1 MLNNR
6 EIGELFEVQV
16 NTLYNWQ
23 RTKPKLFKYL
33 QNADYNNSRN
43 QEINILLDHYSQI
56 FKKEFL
62 EDEIH
67 YIVSSKIKL
76 MTIEDIKFF
85 GKNFIKHEHKNLIEY
100 SDIILNIYD
109 KIKEM
114 NIIEKYILY
123 KKIYKFRESKET
135 LKLSIYFKEFI
146 K

>member
-67 YIVSSKIKL
+67 YIISSEIKL
-76 MTIEDIKFF
+76 MTIEEIKFF